1 MEAGDTAGSA
11 ADVAAAEAVVKDWLL
26 KRNCAVTPR
35 QFIGFYLLLSCLSF
49 TIAAIVALT
58 GAWMVLIFTALE
70 VLVVGVAFVIYAR
83 HAVDYEH
90 IHLEPHRLVVEQM
103 CASRKTHYEFN
114 PRWVRVE
121 VGVGGEAAVEMGF
134 PWTARRQAQ
143 ITLHAAGLA
152 VEIGQHLA
160 QDKRA
165 QFAQDLRTWIRLCS

>member
-1 MEAGDTAGSA
+1 MEAGGTA
-11 ADVAAAEAVVKDWLL
+11 EETVVKDWLL

-35 QFIGFYLLLSCLSF
+35 QFVGFYLFLSGISF

-70 VLVVGVAFVIYAR
+70 VLVVGAAFVIYAR

-90 IHLEPHRLVVEQM
+90 IRLEPHRLVVEQM
-103 CASRKTHYEFN
+103 CASRKTRYEFN

-121 VGVGGEAAVEMGF
+121 VEAVATAQMGF
-134 PWTARRQAQ
+134 PWRAARQAQ
-143 ITLHAAGLA
+143 ITLHAAGRA

-160 QDKRA
+160 QDRRA
-165 QFAQDLRTWIRLCS
+165 SFAQDLRAWIRRCS